1 MERTGQARASGANV
15 LYAQAESAWV
25 LYLQVSEASKKAK
38 GKDARLRAAEDTA
51 AFMVGRAWG
60 AYSATE
66 AELLRIRV
74 KKSLQMPL
82 TKEERATWT
91 LYGPSE

>member
-1 MERTGQARASGANV
+1 MERTGQTRASGAEV

-25 LYLQVSEASKKAK
+25 LYLQVSEASKRAK
-38 GKDARLRAAEDTA
+38 GQDARLRAAEDAA

-66 AELLRIRV
+66 AELLRIGV
-74 KKSLQMPL
+74 KKRLNLRL

-91 LYGPSE
+91 LYGPKD

>member
-1 MERTGQARASGANV
+1 MERAEQARASGAEV

-91 LYGPSE
+91 LYGPKD

>member
-25 LYLQVSEASKKAK
+25 LYLQVREASKKAK

-91 LYGPSE
+91 LYGPKD

>member
-1 MERTGQARASGANV
+1 MERTGQARASGAKV

-82 TKEERATWT
+82 TQEERATWT
-91 LYGPSE
+91 LYGPKD

>member
-25 LYLQVSEASKKAK
+25 LYLQVSEVSKKAK

-91 LYGPSE
+91 LYGPKD

>member
-1 MERTGQARASGANV
+1 MERTGQARASGAEV
-15 LYAQAESAWV
+15 LYAQAGSAWV
-25 LYLQVSEASKKAK
+25 LYLQGSEASKRAK
-38 GKDARLRAAEDTA
+38 GQDARLRAAEDAA

-74 KKSLQMPL
+74 KKSLDLPL
-82 TKEERATWT
+82 TKAERATWT
-91 LYGPSE
+91 LYGPKD